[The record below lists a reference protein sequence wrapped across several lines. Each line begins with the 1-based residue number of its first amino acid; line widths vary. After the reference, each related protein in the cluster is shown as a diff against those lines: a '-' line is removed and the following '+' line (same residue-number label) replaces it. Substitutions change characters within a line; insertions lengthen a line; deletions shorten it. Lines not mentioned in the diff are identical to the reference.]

1 MRRDRDCQSQSD
13 HSARSACLG
22 LGARVNI
29 WFQCSGFLMSIVPQH
44 HPKRRSRRGA
54 VSGCLRRGLS
64 LIEVMLSV
72 AILAGALAVL
82 GHQASV
88 GVNAALRSQLSTE
101 AALKCQAQMES
112 LLAIGFRGLPVSDQA
127 LPGNGAWHWSAE
139 LRPSEFDGVQVLQ
152 VSVYKP
158 GGRLER
164 LSRWTL
170 TRLVRSAPKEI
181 GAGNSFSLKPRV
193 R

>member
-1 MRRDRDCQSQSD
+1 
-13 HSARSACLG
+13 LV
-22 LGARVNI
+22 ARVTN
-29 WFQCSGFLMSIVPQH
+29 WFQFSGFLMSRVACYGT
-44 HPKRRSRRGA
+44 KSLRRSA
-54 VSGCLRRGLS
+54 VGVRLRSGLS
-64 LIEVMLSV
+64 LIEVMLAL

-101 AALKCQAQMES
+101 AALKCQTQMET
-112 LLAIGFRGLPVSDQA
+112 LLAIGFRGLPVSNQA
-127 LPGNGAWHWSAE
+127 LPGHEAWHWSAE
-139 LRPSEFDGVQVLQ
+139 LLPSELESVQMLR

-158 GGRLER
+158 GGKLER

-170 TRLVRSAPKEI
+170 TRLVRATPKDI
-181 GAGNSFSLKPRV
+181 GAGNSSSLKPRV

>member
-1 MRRDRDCQSQSD
+1 
-13 HSARSACLG
+13 
-22 LGARVNI
+22 
-29 WFQCSGFLMSIVPQH
+29 MSIVPQH
-44 HPKRRSRRGA
+44 QQTRRSRRG
-54 VSGCLRRGLS
+54 VVGVCSRRGLS

-101 AALKCQAQMES
+101 AALKCQTQMES

-127 LPGNGAWHWSAE
+127 FPGNAAWHWSAE
-139 LRPSEFDGVQVLQ
+139 LLPSEFEGIQVLH

-170 TRLVRSAPKEI
+170 TRLVRSAQKEI

>member
-1 MRRDRDCQSQSD
+1 M
-13 HSARSACLG
+13 
-22 LGARVNI
+22 GARVI
-29 WFQCSGFLMSIVPQH
+29 SWSQLSGFRMSIVPQH
-44 HPKRRSRRGA
+44 QQTRRSRRG
-54 VSGCLRRGLS
+54 VVGVCSRRGLS

-101 AALKCQAQMES
+101 AALKCQTQMES

-127 LPGNGAWHWSAE
+127 FPGNAAWHWSAE
-139 LRPSEFDGVQVLQ
+139 LLPSEFEGIQVLH

-170 TRLVRSAPKEI
+170 TRLVRSAQKEI
-181 GAGNSFSLKPRV
+181 GAGNSSSLKPRV